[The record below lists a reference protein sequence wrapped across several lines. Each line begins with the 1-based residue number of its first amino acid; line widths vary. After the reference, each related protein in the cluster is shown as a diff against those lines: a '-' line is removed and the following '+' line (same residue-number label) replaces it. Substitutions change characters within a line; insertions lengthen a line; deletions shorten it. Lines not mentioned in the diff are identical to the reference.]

1 MQGVPRFGLRT
12 RADFEL
18 LQSLALQGQLRP
30 RCIATLQRH
39 WQGLLAGRWTYVHDR
54 DLAAGESPDGG
65 LPEYLVTES
74 EDETTGEQR
83 RVQLKRTEVPTA
95 TIFRLG
101 FTVADVEQ
109 AIADLEAIQ

>member
-18 LQSLALQGQLRP
+18 LQQLALQGQLRP

-39 WQGLLAGRWTYVHDR
+39 WQGLLAGRWTYVYDR
-54 DLAAGESPDGG
+54 DLTADESPDGEA
-65 LPEYLVTES
+65 PQYLVIES
-74 EDETTGEQR
+74 EDEGSGEPR

>member
-18 LQSLALQGQLRP
+18 LQDLALQGELRP
-30 RCIATLQRH
+30 ACIATLQRH
-39 WQGLLAGRWTYVHDR
+39 WQGLLAGRWAYVYDR
-54 DLAAGESPDGG
+54 DLAAGESPDGEA
-65 LPEYLVTES
+65 PHYLVIES
-74 EDETTGEQR
+74 EDETTGEMR

-101 FTVADVEQ
+101 FTVPEVEQ
-109 AIADLEAIQ
+109 AISALEAIQ